1 MDFAVILG
9 LDVVSG
15 IATLVLI
22 SLGLAIIFGMMRII
36 NLAHGEFLMLGAYA
50 TVVSTNLGVNVW
62 VAMLVVSPV
71 FVGLV
76 GLVIERTLVR
86 FLYGRLVDTMLAT
99 WGLSLFLVG
108 LVTTIFGN
116 TIKGVPTPLG
126 GFEVGAYRSSYY
138 TLFLALMA
146 MLLLIGVIVVLRYTR
161 FGLVA
166 RATMQNPN
174 MASALGVNPTKVYM
188 VTFGIGAAV
197 TGLAGALLAPVSGI
211 SPTMGGAF
219 VAKAFITVVGGGAA
233 ILAGT
238 ATASALFGTINQL
251 ASYATTPVF
260 GEVMLLVA
268 ATVLI
273 RVLPEGITGRF
284 FRGSL

>member
-9 LDVVSG
+9 LDVLNG

-62 VAMLVVSPV
+62 IAMLVVSPL

-76 GLVIERTLVR
+76 GLVIERTLIR

-108 LVTTIFGN
+108 LITTIFGN

-126 GFEVGAYRSSYY
+126 GFEVGGYRSSYY
-138 TLFLALMA
+138 TLFLAGMA
-146 MLLLIGVIVVLRYTR
+146 LLLLAGVVGVLRYTR
-161 FGLVA
+161 FGLIA
-166 RATMQNPN
+166 RATMQNPG
-174 MASALGVNPTKVYM
+174 MASALGVNPTRVYM

-219 VAKAFITVVGGGAA
+219 VAKAFITVVGGGAS

-238 ATASALFGTINQL
+238 ASASSLFGTINQL

-260 GEVMLLVA
+260 GEVMLLAA

-273 RVLPEGITGRF
+273 RILPEGITGRF
-284 FRGSL
+284 FKGSL

>member
-50 TVVSTNLGVNVW
+50 TVVSTNLGLNVW
-62 VAMLVVSPV
+62 IAMLVVSPI

-76 GLVIERTLVR
+76 GLVIERTLIR

-108 LVTTIFGN
+108 LITTIFGN

-126 GFEVGAYRSSYY
+126 GFEVGAYKSSLY
-138 TLFLALMA
+138 TLFLAFMA
-146 MLLLIGVIVVLRYTR
+146 LVLLGGVIVVLRYTR
-161 FGLVA
+161 FGLIA

-238 ATASALFGTINQL
+238 ASASALFGTINQL

-273 RVLPEGITGRF
+273 RILPEGITGRF